1 MDRQLPA
8 HAQNISFQSAL
19 GGAIVPARRRRKT
32 RIIGILVTRCCESRG
47 CEAVLPWLNEL
58 AVYIRAMA
66 RKAACRAASIATKA
80 GPAHDWEPG
89 SP

>member
-32 RIIGILVTRCCESRG
+32 RIIGILVTRCCENRG
-47 CEAVLPWLNEL
+47 L
-58 AVYIRAMA
+58 
-66 RKAACRAASIATKA
+66 
-80 GPAHDWEPG
+80 
-89 SP
+89 